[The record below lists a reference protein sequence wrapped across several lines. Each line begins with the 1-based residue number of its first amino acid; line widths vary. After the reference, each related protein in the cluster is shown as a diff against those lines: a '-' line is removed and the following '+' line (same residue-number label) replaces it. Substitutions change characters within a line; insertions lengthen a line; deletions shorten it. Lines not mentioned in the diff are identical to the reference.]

1 MSGPVN
7 DPSDFSVLVVDDDA
21 TLRDLY
27 AELLREQGYRVETAA
42 DGAAGVQAVRRS
54 RPDLVLIDYEMPIL
68 DGLAAAREIRALPG
82 APPPIVMISSRGD
95 AATRAAA
102 SAAGIVRYLVKPLSL
117 AALQSVVA
125 EHLTVHP

>member
-1 MSGPVN
+1 MTGPV
-7 DPSDFSVLVVDDDA
+7 DEAGGYAVLVVDDDA

-27 AELLREQGYRVETAA
+27 AQLLREQGFRVETAA
-42 DGAAGVQAVRRS
+42 DGAEAVQAVRRS
-54 RPDLVLIDYEMPIL
+54 RPDLVLMDYEMPVL

-102 SAAGIVRYLVKPLSL
+102 AAAGIARYLVKPVSL

-125 EHLTVHP
+125 DHVAARR